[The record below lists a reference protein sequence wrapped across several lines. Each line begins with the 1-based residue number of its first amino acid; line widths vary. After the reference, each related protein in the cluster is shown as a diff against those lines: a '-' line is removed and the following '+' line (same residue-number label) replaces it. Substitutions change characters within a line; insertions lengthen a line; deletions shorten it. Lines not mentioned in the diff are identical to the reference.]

1 MILIKYFEVS
11 KILFTF
17 AAASRA
23 EALGLTHQ
31 PSIRMPRWSRYDAE
45 LKLLFTQK
53 NPKYG
58 NKEFQSKHGSPH
70 RRCFNPRVS

>member
-1 MILIKYFEVS
+1 MGFLLFQRFYFEVS

-45 LKLLFTQK
+45 DNFITS
-53 NPKYG
+53 
-58 NKEFQSKHGSPH
+58 KES
-70 RRCFNPRVS
+70 